1 MPANTQVAASPDFL
15 APELEPANAE
25 VFNTSIRYMEVPP
38 FIDQRLEL
46 IDAVTPLLERL
57 VTAPGVLDLEL
68 VTEQIDQASQA
79 ILSPEE
85 ETESPSESPTESPSE
100 SRRPADS

>member
-1 MPANTQVAASPDFL
+1 MQVLDHAAVDGDDPASL
-15 APELEPANAE
+15 GGG
-25 VFNTSIRYMEVPP
+25 
-38 FIDQRLEL
+38 
-46 IDAVTPLLERL
+46 LLERGDDP
-57 VTAPGVLDLEL
+57 PGVLDLEL

-100 SRRPADS
+100 SPSE